1 MMSYVDVVGFGI
13 SIDDLTE
20 KHKKIIQSAET
31 LVGSRRHL
39 ELLNGVSCEKIA
51 ITKDIQSLIETIK
64 DRAGQGRRVVVVAS
78 GDPLFHGIGKTL
90 INAMGRDN
98 INIYPNISSV
108 ASAFAAI
115 KEPWDDAIFI
125 SLHGKESDIETT
137 KLHDI
142 LISGDNAFYSNRVIA
157 ILTDHIKTP
166 AWIAKYLIKNN
177 ITSHA
182 MYLFE
187 NLGAE
192 SQKISFY
199 SNIKDAANMIFTTPN
214 LVILKKLASQ
224 EKELPL
230 KKIQTKS
237 PLPIYLGM
245 PDDLFFH
252 QKGLITKSEIRAIVI
267 SKLELTSNDHIF
279 WDLGAGSGSVSIEV
293 SKFIPDGKIF
303 ALEKSGDR
311 VEDIKKNM
319 ERFGIKSEQRVGG
332 QGSCVMRVIHNDLL
346 NVIDDLPKP
355 DRVFIGGGGANISE
369 IIKRV
374 GDMLDLNGIVV
385 INTVLLQT
393 MTLAMESLNKMAFHV
408 KLTQVQVS
416 NSKAMPFGDRLEA
429 LNPVW
434 IISGKKIKTRV

>member
-39 ELLNGVSCEKIA
+39 ELLSVVSCEKIA

-64 DRAGQGRRVVVVAS
+64 DRSGQGRRVVVVAS

-98 INIYPNISSV
+98 INIYPNISSM

-115 KEPWDDAIFI
+115 KESWDDATFI
-125 SLHGKESDIETT
+125 SLHGKESDIESIR
-137 KLHDI
+137 LHDI
-142 LISGDNAFYSNRVIA
+142 LINGDNAFYSNRVIA
-157 ILTDHIKTP
+157 ILTDHIRTP

-199 SNIKDAANMIFTTPN
+199 SNIKDAANIIFTTPN

-224 EKELPL
+224 EKELSL
-230 KKIQTKS
+230 NKIQKKS

-267 SKLELTSNDHIF
+267 SKLELTSDDHIF

-303 ALEKSGDR
+303 ALEKSPNR

-332 QGSCVMRVIHNDLL
+332 QGNCVMRVIHNDLL

-374 GDMLDLNGIVV
+374 GDMLDLNGVVV